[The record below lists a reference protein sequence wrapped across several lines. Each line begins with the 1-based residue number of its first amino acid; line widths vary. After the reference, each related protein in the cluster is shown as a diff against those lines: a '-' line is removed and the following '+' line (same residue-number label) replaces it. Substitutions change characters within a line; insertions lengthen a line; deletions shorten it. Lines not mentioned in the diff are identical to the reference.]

1 MTRPD
6 ARDAPVATAGPAAPA
21 GSAAPPAG
29 TAAPAAPHVPDR
41 VPRRGVALAVGPV
54 VAAGLVTARVGSG
67 AAADVLGDALYAV
80 LVLLLVSL
88 TAPRWSLR
96 RRAVAAVVLCW
107 VVEVAQATG
116 GPALLVDRWGPAAF
130 VVGTTFAWRDLAV
143 YAAGVGLAVLVMAAC
158 SQVGSGSV
166 RPAVPRP

>member
-6 ARDAPVATAGPAAPA
+6 ARDAPVATAGPAAPT
-21 GSAAPPAG
+21 GPAAPRTGP
-29 TAAPAAPHVPDR
+29 AAPAAPHVPAR
-41 VPRRGVALAVGPV
+41 VHRRGVALAVGPV
-54 VAAGLVTARVGSG
+54 VAAGLVTARVGAG

-88 TAPRWSLR
+88 AAPRWSLR

-116 GPALLVDRWGPAAF
+116 VPALLVDRWRPAAF
-130 VVGTTFAWRDLAV
+130 VLGTTFAWRDLAA

-158 SQVGSGSV
+158 SRVGSGPV